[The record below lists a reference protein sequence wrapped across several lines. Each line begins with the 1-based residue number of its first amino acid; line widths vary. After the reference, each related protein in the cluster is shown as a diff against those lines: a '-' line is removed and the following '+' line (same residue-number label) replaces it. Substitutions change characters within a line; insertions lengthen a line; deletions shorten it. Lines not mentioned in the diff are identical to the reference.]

1 MRHISD
7 QFRDRKIRLVNSYIG
22 RTEQDAP
29 EVDAIVLAYGIPSS
43 LNLKTGDFVN
53 VKITHTN
60 IYDSAGK
67 FVE

>member
-1 MRHISD
+1 MSKNINKHNIIVNS
-7 QFRDRKIRLVNSYIG
+7 NSYIG

-29 EVDAIVLAYGIPSS
+29 EVDAIVLAYGIPSNI
-43 LNLKTGDFVN
+43 NLKTGDFIN

-67 FVE
+67 FIE